1 MPREMMFAEAIAVA
15 IAQEIGRDVTYR
27 DVEVDGA
34 AKAARRIA
42 ELL

>member
-1 MPREMMFAEAIAVA
+1 VA

-34 AKAARRIA
+34 VRAAQRLA
-42 ELL
+42 EVL